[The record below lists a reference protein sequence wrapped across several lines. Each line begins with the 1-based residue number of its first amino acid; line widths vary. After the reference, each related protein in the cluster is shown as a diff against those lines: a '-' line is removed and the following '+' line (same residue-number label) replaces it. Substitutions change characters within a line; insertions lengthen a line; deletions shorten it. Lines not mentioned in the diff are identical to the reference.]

1 MAQAR
6 YFVENPVRA
15 GLVESPIDYP
25 FLDASEYTIGEI
37 LDAAVGSP
45 EGLRYSGRN
54 GAAFRDSAF
63 RIPPSA
69 FSGSIRVRRSPM
81 NARVLV
87 AAALACALVPAAA
100 FPQALTSLASVRV
113 GYTTRKNTVK
123 PQGELKA
130 QIDALDAQIA
140 DANRLGRTGELR
152 RLYAKGMALLNG
164 RAWTDAADY
173 SASLVLRS
181 ARVVI
186 DSSKPYTVRLE
197 QIYAPSLALQNTV
210 SAHVVLRQ
218 RPAPPV
224 PNQPQQ
230 EPPLVKDLGSFDGV
244 ARDLRESPYF
254 FDLDVSDVPDGP
266 YLLAVEVMNEG
277 ERIGVAP
284 LTVAVRK
291 GVDELAVRLEADAKR
306 APESVRA
313 DILYPIDRM
322 KNVNRGR
329 LELRTFDADKDPA
342 AAEMVAATAKSGKD
356 PFAART
362 GDFKRHYMLDT
373 ANEIV
378 PYRMYVPT
386 AYNGSKAYPLI
397 VALHGLGGTEDSFF
411 DGYNKVLPPL
421 AESHGYIVAAP
432 LGYRVD
438 GSYGWGLGN
447 PPADPATKRT
457 QELSEQDVIQVL
469 QHVRRQYKIDE
480 NRIYLMGHSMGG
492 IGTWK
497 IAPKYPDI
505 WAAIAPISGNGV
517 PDTLE
522 RIRNVPEIIVHG
534 DNDPTVNVS
543 GSRTMVAKLKE
554 LGVEH
559 KYIEVPGG
567 LHSDVVAPNIAA
579 IIDFFDSHRKIT
591 KPTSQPD

>member
-1 MAQAR
+1 
-6 YFVENPVRA
+6 
-15 GLVESPIDYP
+15 
-25 FLDASEYTIGEI
+25 
-37 LDAAVGSP
+37 
-45 EGLRYSGRN
+45 
-54 GAAFRDSAF
+54 
-63 RIPPSA
+63 
-69 FSGSIRVRRSPM
+69 M
-81 NARVLV
+81 NARVIA
-87 AAALACALVPAAA
+87 AAALASMLSPAVAS
-100 FPQALTSLASVRV
+100 PQALVSLASVRV

-140 DANRLGRTGELR
+140 DASRLGRAGELR
-152 RLYAKGMALLNG
+152 RLYAKGLALLNG

-173 SASLVLRS
+173 SASLVVRS
-181 ARVVI
+181 PRVVI
-186 DSSKPYTVRLE
+186 DSSKPYTARLE

-210 SAHVVLRQ
+210 TAHVVLRQ
-218 RPAPPV
+218 RPAPPP
-224 PNQPQQ
+224 PNQPPQ

-244 ARDLRESPYF
+244 ARDLRESPYL
-254 FDLDVSDVPDGP
+254 FDLDMSDVPDGP
-266 YLLAVEVMNEG
+266 YLLAVEVMNQG
-277 ERIGVAP
+277 ERIGTAS
-284 LTVAVRK
+284 LTVALHK
-291 GVDELAVRLEADAKR
+291 GVDELAARLEADAKR

-322 KNVNRGR
+322 RNVNRGR
-329 LELRTFDADKDPA
+329 LELRTFDPEKDLA
-342 AAEMVAATAKSGKD
+342 AAAAVAASAKSGKD

-362 GDFKRHYMLDT
+362 GDFKRHYLLD
-373 ANEIV
+373 AAHEIV

-438 GSYGWGLGN
+438 GSYGWGLGT
-447 PPADPATKRT
+447 PPPDPATKRT
-457 QELSEQDVIQVL
+457 QELSEQDVMQVL
-469 QHVRRQYKIDE
+469 ERVRRQYKIDE

-497 IAPKYPDI
+497 IAPKYPDV
-505 WAAIAPISGNGV
+505 WAAIAPISGNGA

-522 RIRNVPEIIVHG
+522 KIRNVPEIIVHG

-543 GSRTMVAKLKE
+543 GSRTMVARLKE

-579 IIDFFDSHRKIT
+579 IIEFFDGHRKIA
-591 KPTSQPD
+591 KPTSQPH